1 MSRRDLTTDGAGQE
15 FYLPR
20 VEDAINDEATRL
32 GISFFKA
39 SGIYEDRGI
48 DYLRD
53 LDPEDLK

>member
-1 MSRRDLTTDGAGQE
+1 MRKDLTQDDAGND

-20 VEDAINDEATRL
+20 VEDAINDEAVRL

-48 DYLRD
+48 DYLRA
-53 LDPEDLK
+53 LEPEDLK